1 MVALIQT
8 RGMAK
13 WIHRARSEGPYMI
26 VWGLAL
32 LAWILFA
39 GSLAEAVMVAVLGL
53 VFCWYGTGV
62 IRTGSRS
69 LT

>member
-1 MVALIQT
+1 
-8 RGMAK
+8 MAN
-13 WIHRARSEGPYMI
+13 WMHGVRSEGLYMI

-32 LAWILFA
+32 FAWILFA
-39 GSLAEAVMVAVLGL
+39 GSLAEAVMVGVLGL
-53 VFCWYGTGV
+53 VFCWYGAGM

>member
-1 MVALIQT
+1 MVN
-8 RGMAK
+8 
-13 WIHRARSEGPYMI
+13 WSYSVRSEGVYMI

>member
-1 MVALIQT
+1 MVDWAYAG
-8 RGMAK
+8 RGTG
-13 WIHRARSEGPYMI
+13 IYMV

-39 GSLAEAVMVAVLGL
+39 GSLAEAIMVGVLGF
-53 VFCWYGTGV
+53 VFCWYGVGV
-62 IRTGSRS
+62 IRTGSQT

>member
-1 MVALIQT
+1 
-8 RGMAK
+8 MANRM
-13 WIHRARSEGPYMI
+13 HGTRSEGLYMI

-39 GSLAEAVMVAVLGL
+39 GSLAEAVMVGVLGS
-53 VFCWYGTGV
+53 VFCWYGVGM
-62 IRTGSRS
+62 IRTGSRA

>member
-1 MVALIQT
+1 
-8 RGMAK
+8 MAN
-13 WIHRARSEGPYMI
+13 WTHGVRSEGLYLI

-39 GSLAEAVMVAVLGL
+39 GSLAEAVMVGVLGF
-53 VFCWYGTGV
+53 VFCWYGVGM
-62 IRTGSRS
+62 IRTGSRA